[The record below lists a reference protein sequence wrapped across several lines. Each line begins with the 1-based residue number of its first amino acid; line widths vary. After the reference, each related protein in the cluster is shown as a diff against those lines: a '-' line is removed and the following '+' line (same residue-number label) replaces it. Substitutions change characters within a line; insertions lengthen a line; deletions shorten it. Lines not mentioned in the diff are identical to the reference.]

1 MIDFAGEVVLVTGAG
16 RGLGRLYALE
26 CARRGACVVVNDI
39 GTSVVGDGR
48 DAQVAD
54 SVVAE
59 IEGAGGTAVASY
71 DSVADPQ
78 GAAAI
83 VAAALD
89 RFGRLDAVISNA
101 GIFHT
106 VDFEDLAAEEW
117 RRMLDVHLDGGFHLG
132 QAAYREMKSRGGGR
146 FVFVVSSAGLF
157 GQHQTAHYAAAK
169 AGLLGLA
176 NVIALEG
183 EPHGIRANTVLPFG
197 FSRMVTSTVGDHEQS
212 VEEKAFLNA
221 IDPELVT
228 PLVVYLASR
237 SCSVTHHNFSA
248 GAGCFSRVFL
258 GRSHG
263 WVADPG
269 SRPSA
274 DDIETHFADISATE
288 PFTVP
293 LSIYDEVAEMCTQA
307 KVFG

>member
-16 RGLGRLYALE
+16 RGLGRSYALE
-26 CARRGACVVVNDI
+26 CARRGASVVVNDI
-39 GTSVVGDGR
+39 GASVVGDGR
-48 DAQVAD
+48 DARVAD
-54 SVVAE
+54 DVVGE
-59 IEGAGGTAVASY
+59 IEKAGGTAIASY
-71 DSVADPQ
+71 DSVAEPE

-83 VAAALD
+83 VATAIE

-101 GIFHT
+101 GIFQT
-106 VDFEDLAAEEW
+106 VDFEELSVEDW
-117 RRMLDVHLDGGFHLG
+117 RRMLTVHLDGGFHLG
-132 QAAYREMKSRGGGR
+132 RAAYREMKARGGGR

-157 GQHQTAHYAAAK
+157 GQHQAAHYAAAK

-212 VEEKAFLNA
+212 AEEKAFLNA
-221 IDPELVT
+221 IDPELVM
-228 PLVVYLASR
+228 PLVVYLASG
-237 SCSVTHHNFSA
+237 SCTVTHHNYSA

-258 GRSHG
+258 GRSSG
-263 WVADPG
+263 WVAANG
-269 SRPSA
+269 SSPTP
-274 DDIETHFADISATE
+274 DDIDSHFAEISATE
-288 PFTVP
+288 PYTVP

>member
-1 MIDFAGEVVLVTGAG
+1 MIDFTGEVVIVTGAG
-16 RGLGRLYALE
+16 RGLGRLYAMD
-26 CARRGACVVVNDI
+26 CARRGASVVVNDI

-54 SVVAE
+54 DVVAE
-59 IEGAGGTAVASY
+59 IGKAGGTAVASY
-71 DSVADPQ
+71 DSVADAQ
-78 GAAAI
+78 GARAI
-83 VAAALD
+83 VATALEH
-89 RFGRLDAVISNA
+89 FGRLDAVISNA
-101 GIFHT
+101 GIFQT
-106 VDFEDLAAEEW
+106 CNFEDLDVEDW
-117 RRMLDVHLDGGFHLG
+117 RRMLTVHLDGGFHLG
-132 QAAYREMKSRGGGR
+132 QAAYREMKARDGGR

-157 GQHQTAHYAAAK
+157 GQQQAAHYAAAK

-212 VEEKAFLNA
+212 TEEKAFLNA
-221 IDPELVT
+221 IDPELVV

-237 SCSVTHHNFSA
+237 SCGVTHHNYSA
-248 GAGCFSRVFL
+248 GAGCYSRVFL
-258 GRSHG
+258 GRSGG
-263 WVADPG
+263 WVAEPG

-274 DDIETHFADISATE
+274 DDIESHFAQISATE
-288 PFTVP
+288 SYTIP